1 MNDAPQRQPP
11 SDASG
16 EPLRILLVEDVAADA
31 ELLLRELRRAG
42 VRCATQRVQS
52 GADLRHAL
60 HHFAPDV
67 VLADDALP
75 QFSALDALHVV
86 QRERPLTPVII
97 VTGSLNEETA
107 VSFIKEGAV
116 DFVVKHRLFRLGP
129 AVQRAL
135 ALRRAL
141 EDAAVAETARHRA
154 EEELR
159 RQTEFLSHAQA
170 AAGIG
175 SWEWDIAGDCITWS
189 DETYRIFGVDPAAGP
204 ISYERYLELIH
215 PDDRADVAA
224 AVGWSLQTR
233 EPFALDHRIVRPD
246 GSLHFLHGRGGI
258 VTDASGRPVRML
270 GAVLDIT
277 SRKQA
282 EEALRRAND
291 RLNAVIQSSPLAI
304 STLDADGI
312 VRSWNPA
319 AERLF
324 GWTAEE
330 VIGRPLP
337 AVHGE
342 ADEFRGTQRRVMQ
355 GEPVTAVE
363 VIRKKKDGTPVTV
376 NLVAAPLHEAD
387 GRITGILGLIEDVT
401 GVKRLEQQFFHAQ
414 KLEAVGRL
422 AGGIA
427 HDFNNLLTVITSCS
441 DLLLEDL
448 GADDPKREDVA
459 QIRKASESAAAL
471 TRQLLAFSRQ
481 QVLQPQILDLN
492 ETVAGTEKLL
502 KRVIGED
509 IQLGTVL
516 APDLGMAIVDPG
528 QVEQIIMNLA
538 VNARDAMPG
547 GGRLTIATAN
557 TDMDEAY
564 VQNHPPARAG
574 RYVMLAV
581 SDTGTGM
588 DASTQAHIFEPFFT
602 TKPFGKGTG
611 LGLATVYGIVKQS
624 GGFIWVYSEPGHGTT
639 FKIYFPWAGG
649 SAERSAAAL
658 AAKPQ
663 PGTETVLVVEDAA
676 SVRSVMRQ
684 VLERYGYA
692 VLEAPD
698 GETAL
703 QLAAKHHGPI
713 HLLLT
718 DVVMPGVSGRQLADR
733 LLRLRPG
740 IKVLYA
746 SGYTDDAI
754 IHHGILEPGIAY
766 LQKPFTRDAL
776 ALKVRAVLDGS

>member
-1 MNDAPQRQPP
+1 MSSSTSTESPVPP
-11 SDASG
+11 GDS
-16 EPLRILLVEDVAADA
+16 LRILLVEDVAADA
-31 ELLLRELRRAG
+31 ELLERELRRAG

-75 QFSALDALHVV
+75 QFSALEALQVV

-107 VSFIKEGAV
+107 VSFIKDGAV

-175 SWEWDIAGDCITWS
+175 SWEWDIAGDCVTWS

-204 ISYERYLELIH
+204 ITYERYLELIH

-224 AVGWSLQTR
+224 AVGWSIKTR

-246 GSLHFLHGRGGI
+246 GTLHFLHGRGG
-258 VTDASGRPVRML
+258 VVADASGRPVRML

-277 SRKQA
+277 GRKQA
-282 EEALRRAND
+282 EEALRRTND

-312 VRSWNPA
+312 VRTWNPA

-337 AVHGE
+337 TVHGE
-342 ADEFRGTQRRVMQ
+342 ADEFRETQRRVMR

-387 GRITGILGLIEDVT
+387 GRITGILDLIEDVT
-401 GVKRLEQQFFHAQ
+401 GIKRLEQQFFQAQ
-414 KLEAVGRL
+414 KLEAVGRF

-427 HDFNNLLTVITSCS
+427 HDFNNLLTVITSYS
-441 DLLLEDL
+441 DLLLEEL
-448 GADDPKREDVA
+448 GAAEPKREDVA
-459 QIRKASESAAAL
+459 QIRKAAESATAL
-471 TRQLLAFSRQ
+471 TRQLMAFSRQ
-481 QVLQPQILDLN
+481 QVLQPQVLDLN

-502 KRVIGED
+502 KRLIGED
-509 IQLGTVL
+509 VQLATVL
-516 APDLGMAIVDPG
+516 APDLGGAVVDPG
-528 QVEQIIMNLA
+528 QLEQIIMNLA

-547 GGRLTIATAN
+547 GG
-557 TDMDEAY
+557 
-564 VQNHPPARAG
+564 
-574 RYVMLAV
+574 
-581 SDTGTGM
+581 
-588 DASTQAHIFEPFFT
+588 
-602 TKPFGKGTG
+602 
-611 LGLATVYGIVKQS
+611 
-624 GGFIWVYSEPGHGTT
+624 
-639 FKIYFPWAGG
+639 
-649 SAERSAAAL
+649 
-658 AAKPQ
+658 
-663 PGTETVLVVEDAA
+663 
-676 SVRSVMRQ
+676 
-684 VLERYGYA
+684 
-692 VLEAPD
+692 
-698 GETAL
+698 
-703 QLAAKHHGPI
+703 
-713 HLLLT
+713 
-718 DVVMPGVSGRQLADR
+718 
-733 LLRLRPG
+733 
-740 IKVLYA
+740 
-746 SGYTDDAI
+746 
-754 IHHGILEPGIAY
+754 
-766 LQKPFTRDAL
+766 
-776 ALKVRAVLDGS
+776 

>member
-1 MNDAPQRQPP
+1 MSPRETVNDAPQRQPP

-189 DETYRIFGVDPAAGP
+189 DETYRIFGVDPA
-204 ISYERYLELIH
+204 
-215 PDDRADVAA
+215 
-224 AVGWSLQTR
+224 
-233 EPFALDHRIVRPD
+233 
-246 GSLHFLHGRGGI
+246 
-258 VTDASGRPVRML
+258 PV
-270 GAVLDIT
+270 
-277 SRKQA
+277 
-282 EEALRRAND
+282 
-291 RLNAVIQSSPLAI
+291 AI

-509 IQLGTVL
+509 IQLATVL

-528 QVEQIIMNLA
+528 QVE
-538 VNARDAMPG
+538 
-547 GGRLTIATAN
+547 
-557 TDMDEAY
+557 
-564 VQNHPPARAG
+564 
-574 RYVMLAV
+574 
-581 SDTGTGM
+581 
-588 DASTQAHIFEPFFT
+588 
-602 TKPFGKGTG
+602 
-611 LGLATVYGIVKQS
+611 
-624 GGFIWVYSEPGHGTT
+624 
-639 FKIYFPWAGG
+639 
-649 SAERSAAAL
+649 
-658 AAKPQ
+658 
-663 PGTETVLVVEDAA
+663 
-676 SVRSVMRQ
+676 
-684 VLERYGYA
+684 
-692 VLEAPD
+692 
-698 GETAL
+698 
-703 QLAAKHHGPI
+703 
-713 HLLLT
+713 
-718 DVVMPGVSGRQLADR
+718 
-733 LLRLRPG
+733 
-740 IKVLYA
+740 
-746 SGYTDDAI
+746 
-754 IHHGILEPGIAY
+754 
-766 LQKPFTRDAL
+766 
-776 ALKVRAVLDGS
+776 